1 MNIMKFAAAL
11 VFAAIAF
18 ALDAAP
24 AAKGEVV
31 AEGYPSWNGVADKN
45 YLRGRMISV
54 SDLRH
59 RALIVIE
66 LDPADPKLIEQLP
79 MFSRLASFDPLASS
93 HGIIWENYVLPRDML
108 ILISFRGKRNEKT
121 DENIKT
127 ALAAKGLAADLQK
140 SLTALKSQSV
150 AMYYNVELAESP
162 VNTER
167 KFPFVYVM
175 GPEGKEP
182 IWSGAFS
189 DGSSADAVAAFRKAR
204 ASAKALDWNLMTGV
218 KDLEKFPAVKKAID
232 SGKPMST
239 VYAQLRQTIKG
250 SDPELAKEAQKLY
263 DALEQYRSDLML
275 RIRMELAHA
284 PARAY
289 MDAETLFKYYPKE
302 KKKLAD
308 VQARLKANREAAQ
321 LGKIFTSFM
330 KWSDPEYSAKKSEIK
345 KNIQEINKWKK
356 ILTKLESHPNAALSG
371 EAALVNSQLDMLID
385 TLNAKMEADVK

>member
-1 MNIMKFAAAL
+1 MKVMKLAATF
-11 VFAAIAF
+11 VFASLAF

-24 AAKGEVV
+24 AKGETV
-31 AEGYPSWNGVADKN
+31 ADGYPSWSGVSDKN
-45 YLRGRMISV
+45 YLRGRMISA

-59 RALIVIE
+59 RALVVIE
-66 LDPADPKLIEQLP
+66 LDPAEPKLIEQLP
-79 MFSRLASFDPLASS
+79 TLNRLAGFDPLASS
-93 HGIIWENYVLPRDML
+93 HGIIWENYVMPRDML
-108 ILISFRGKRNEKT
+108 VLVSFRGKRTDKT

-127 ALAAKGLAADLQK
+127 ALAGKELPEDLKK

-162 VNTER
+162 VNAER
-167 KFPFVYVM
+167 KFPFVYIM

-182 IWSGAFS
+182 VWSGAFS
-189 DGSSADAVAAFRKAR
+189 ADSSADAVAAFRKAR
-204 ASAKALDWNLMTGV
+204 ASAKALDWKLMTGV
-218 KDLEKFPAVKKAID
+218 HDLEKFPAVKKAID
-232 SGKPMST
+232 SGKPVST
-239 VYAQLRQTIKG
+239 VYAQLRQLIKG
-250 SDPELAKEAQKLY
+250 GDPEKAKEAQKLY

-275 RIRMELAHA
+275 RIRMELGHA

-289 MDAETLFKYYPKE
+289 MDAETLFRYYPKE

-321 LGKIFTSFM
+321 LGKIFTNFM

-356 ILTKLESHPNAALSG
+356 ILAKLESHPNAALSG

-385 TLNAKMEADVK
+385 TLNAKMESDAK